1 MALGESAFCEKASYL
16 SAAAAFICG
25 RRRMTGRALLKKK
38 KPPEGG
44 FWMEPRPKGGRVH
57 GSRGSVIV
65 HGTHRRVCTENRTF
79 HISSTG
85 KKRSRPKAASRVEPY
100 PREGG

>member
-57 GSRGSVIV
+57 GSRGTGIV
-65 HGTHRRVCTENRTF
+65 HARHRRVCRETRTF
-79 HISSTG
+79 HISPDG
-85 KKRSRPKAASRVEPY
+85 IKKKKPP
-100 PREGG
+100 EGGF